1 MRERGDSLTR
11 SHCATI
17 HPHPSSRPGQW
28 VHLPACLAC
37 SDNPGFEPVASRM
50 PTALH
55 SRALPPC
62 RCGWVPETGIFDRAS
77 LHCDPPA
84 PASVS
89 QNHRYAVP
97 SPACSNLAREP
108 DPSPPSV
115 APASHGAGLPP
126 APLQPGPNVT
136 TEIRNS
142 APRSHSHMSSVQM
155 PPVAS
160 GRSTGGRAQGSEAP
174 GAARLKAGRGLC
186 L

>member
-84 PASVS
+84 LASVS

-108 DPSPPSV
+108 DPSPP
-115 APASHGAGLPP
+115 AW
-126 APLQPGPNVT
+126 LQPPTVLAFHLHRCSRAQMSPQKLEIQLLGHTVT
-136 TEIRNS
+136 CQ
-142 APRSHSHMSSVQM
+142 AFKCHLW
-155 PPVAS
+155 PVAALQ
-160 GRSTGGRAQGSEAP
+160 GGGPRAQ
-174 GAARLKAGRGLC
+174 RHQGLHV
-186 L
+186 